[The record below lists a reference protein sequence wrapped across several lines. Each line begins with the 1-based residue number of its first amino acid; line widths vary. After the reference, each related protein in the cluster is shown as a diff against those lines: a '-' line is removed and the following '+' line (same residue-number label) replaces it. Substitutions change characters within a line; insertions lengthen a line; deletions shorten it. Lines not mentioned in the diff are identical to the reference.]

1 MSVNCQIVRDSFKL
15 LGVSEEEL
23 VARFYDLLF
32 ETYPEMKRL
41 LPAFAAGN
49 LERATVQA
57 LRLTLKH
64 LDDPDELSRELAPY
78 ARSLRQ
84 NGVRNVHFAALGET
98 WLRAIA
104 VTRKD
109 LWSGE
114 LSREWA
120 KAYQRAAQAL
130 RRPTTP
136 IVHQH
141 AG

>member
-1 MSVNCQIVRDSFKL
+1 MSLNCKLVRDSFNL

-23 VARFYDLLF
+23 TARFYGLLF

-41 LPAFAAGN
+41 LPSFAAGN
-49 LERATVQA
+49 LELATAEA
-57 LRLTLKH
+57 LRLVLKH

-98 WLRAIA
+98 WLRTVA

-109 LWSGE
+109 LWTGE
-114 LSREWA
+114 LSREWTMA
-120 KAYQRAAQAL
+120 FQRAATAL
-130 RRPTTP
+130 RRPVEKP
-136 IVHQH
+136 FIQH

>member
-1 MSVNCQIVRDSFKL
+1 MAINTKLVRDSFKL
-15 LGVSEEEL
+15 LGVSEEEI
-23 VARFYDLLF
+23 VARFYGLLF

-49 LERATVQA
+49 LERATAQA
-57 LRLTLKH
+57 LRLILEH
-64 LDDPDELSRELAPY
+64 LEDPDELARELAPY

-98 WLRAIA
+98 WLRTLASA
-104 VTRKD
+104 RKD
-109 LWSGE
+109 AWTGE

-120 KAYQRAAQAL
+120 MAYQRAALAL
-130 RRPTTP
+130 RRPIAIPQP
-136 IVHQH
+136 I